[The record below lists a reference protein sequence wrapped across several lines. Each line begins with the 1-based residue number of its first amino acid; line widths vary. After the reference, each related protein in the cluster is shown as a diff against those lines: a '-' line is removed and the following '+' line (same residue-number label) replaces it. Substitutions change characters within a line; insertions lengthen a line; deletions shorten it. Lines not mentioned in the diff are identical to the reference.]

1 MRKISNTLL
10 LCGALWL
17 VGTLTVSADT
27 DKPRAKESGEA
38 EIERI
43 LAYLPIAVLEKNVD
57 TIVYHLTDSVEVS
70 IYGRKSKGRENIRSL
85 LEIGLTRFIDVKLE
99 MVVGDMLVGDSLA
112 ALSGYAKYTI
122 IWPMGGETVRDG
134 DFVSSWRLRSKT
146 WKLHTLVVT
155 PPKE

>member
-1 MRKISNTLL
+1 MRYLRSILL

-17 VGTLTVSADT
+17 VGTLTVAADT
-27 DKPRAKESGEA
+27 DKPKAKKPGET
-38 EIERI
+38 EIEQI
-43 LAYLPIAVLEKNVD
+43 LAYLPVAVLEKNVD

-70 IYGRKSKGRENIRSL
+70 IYGRKSKGRENIRDL

-99 MVVGDMLVGDSLA
+99 MVVGDMLVGDTAA

-134 DFVSSWRLRSKT
+134 DFVSSWRLRGKL
-146 WKLHTLVVT
+146 WKLHTLIVT